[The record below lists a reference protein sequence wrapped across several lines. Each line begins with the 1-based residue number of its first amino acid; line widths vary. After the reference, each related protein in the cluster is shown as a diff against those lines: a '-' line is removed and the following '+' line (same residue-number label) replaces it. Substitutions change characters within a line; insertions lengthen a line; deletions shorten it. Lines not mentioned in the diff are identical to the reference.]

1 MTNRPTKPVQTC
13 CFFPTDSI
21 INQSIAACHQ
31 IEKLDVNNC
40 VPVSSGLART
50 LRAESCLSLN
60 VLSEKTGMK
69 NSPTRTMTAKRIA
82 VAVAAVCATMSAP
95 SFAAGKDVKALMDL
109 LLKKGV
115 ITQQEYDQ
123 NIQAAAENEAFKE
136 KRLADD
142 VKNLNNIAIKNKDTG
157 SVMKSGLGM
166 QSTDGETTV
175 QLTGRVHM
183 DYRSY
188 GGDKTGTF
196 TTDTQTDALEV
207 RRARLGVR
215 GQLFKDWKYEIVGN
229 YGAAETASAPSG
241 MSSTTTEIDV
251 SYIDYAK
258 NPAAS
263 VRLGKFKMP
272 FSLEQ
277 LTSSNN
283 IDFMERSVT
292 NQNEGEF
299 VPAKETGVM
308 LFGSPV
314 SGLSYGVA
322 LSRGRTSA
330 NTKTATYDKPDYIG
344 RVSANLPKVFLGRD
358 DFILHAGLGL
368 SKGEIAGLTT
378 SSNRN
383 EIRTS
388 SGFYT
393 ALTPLVGPVN
403 RTRLGYEGAV
413 AYKAFKL
420 QGEMFNYRYEGPL
433 ASNEIES
440 NYIQAVYNLTGENH
454 NYSNSAGTFGWIKPN
469 VAFDKGGMGAI
480 QVGIRASSL
489 KAPDV
494 APRTST
500 FATSDY
506 SSITYGVTWFLNDNA
521 RLMLNYT
528 EIDYGGIGVGASASR
543 YLKERAM
550 MMRGQLSF

>member
-1 MTNRPTKPVQTC
+1 
-13 CFFPTDSI
+13 
-21 INQSIAACHQ
+21 
-31 IEKLDVNNC
+31 
-40 VPVSSGLART
+40 
-50 LRAESCLSLN
+50 
-60 VLSEKTGMK
+60 MK
-69 NSPTRTMTAKRIA
+69 NSSTRTMTAKRIA

-95 SFAAGKDVKALMDL
+95 SFAAGTDVKALMDL

-123 NIQAAAENEAFKE
+123 NIQAAVENEAFKE
-136 KRLADD
+136 KRTADD
-142 VKNLNNIAIKNKDTG
+142 LKNLNNIAIKNKDTG
-157 SVMKSGLGM
+157 SVMKNGLGM

-188 GGDKTGTF
+188 SGDTTGAF

-229 YGAAETASAPSG
+229 YGAAESATAPSG
-241 MSSTTTEIDV
+241 MSSLTTEIDV
-251 SYIDYAK
+251 GYIDYAK

-299 VPAKETGVM
+299 IPAKETGVM

-322 LSRGRTSA
+322 LSRGRTSTT
-330 NTKTATYDKPDYIG
+330 TKTATYDKPDYIG
-344 RVSANLPKVFLGRD
+344 RVSANLPKLFSGRD

-368 SKGEIAGLTT
+368 SRGEINNGLITSAG
-378 SSNRN
+378 RN

-393 ALTPLVGPVN
+393 ANAALSGGPVN
-403 RTRLGYEGAV
+403 RTRVGYEGAV

-420 QGEMFNYRYEGPL
+420 QGEMFNYKYDGAT
-433 ASNEIES
+433 ASNEIDS

-494 APRTST
+494 TPRLTSS
-500 FATSDY
+500 FATNDY

-521 RLMLNYT
+521 RVMLNYT
-528 EIDYGGIGVGASASR
+528 EIDYGGIGVGATASR

>member
-1 MTNRPTKPVQTC
+1 
-13 CFFPTDSI
+13 
-21 INQSIAACHQ
+21 
-31 IEKLDVNNC
+31 
-40 VPVSSGLART
+40 
-50 LRAESCLSLN
+50 
-60 VLSEKTGMK
+60 MK

-115 ITQQEYDQ
+115 ISQQEYDQ

-157 SVMKSGLGM
+157 SVMKNGLGM
-166 QSTDGETTV
+166 QSTDGETTI

-183 DYRSY
+183 DYRNYS
-188 GGDKTGTF
+188 GDTTGVF
-196 TTDTQTDALEV
+196 TTSTQTNALEV

-215 GQLFKDWKYEIVGN
+215 GQFSKDYKYEIVGN
-229 YGAAETASAPSG
+229 FGAADGATSPSG

-251 SYIDYAK
+251 GYIDYAK

-299 VPAKETGVM
+299 IPAKETGVM

-314 SGLSYGVA
+314 SGLSYGFA
-322 LSRGRTSA
+322 ISRGRTSTS
-330 NTKTATYDKPDYIG
+330 TKTAIFDSPDYIG

-358 DFILHAGLGL
+358 DFVLHTGLGY
-368 SKGEIAGLTT
+368 SVGEIAGLTT
-378 SSNRN
+378 SSGRN
-383 EIRTS
+383 EIRTG
-388 SGFYT
+388 SGFFTANT
-393 ALTPLVGPVN
+393 ALGGPVD

-420 QGEMFNYRYEGPL
+420 QGEMFNYKYVGL
-433 ASNEIES
+433 TASNEIES

-469 VAFDKGGMGAI
+469 VSFDKGGMGAI
-480 QVGIRASSL
+480 QVGIRASAL

-494 APRTST
+494 TAKRTT
-500 FATSDY
+500 PFATNDY

-521 RLMLNYT
+521 RVMLNYT
-528 EIDYGGIGVGASASR
+528 AIDYGGIGVGVTASR
-543 YLKERAM
+543 YLKEQAV

>member
-1 MTNRPTKPVQTC
+1 
-13 CFFPTDSI
+13 
-21 INQSIAACHQ
+21 
-31 IEKLDVNNC
+31 
-40 VPVSSGLART
+40 
-50 LRAESCLSLN
+50 
-60 VLSEKTGMK
+60 MK
-69 NSPTRTMTAKRIA
+69 NSSTRTMTAKRIA

-95 SFAAGKDVKALMDL
+95 SFAAGTDMKALMDL

-188 GGDKTGTF
+188 AGDTTGAF
-196 TTDTQTDALEV
+196 TTDTQTNALEV

-229 YGAAETASAPSG
+229 YGAADSATAPSG
-241 MSSTTTEIDV
+241 MSSTSTEIDV
-251 SYIDYAK
+251 GYIDYAK

-292 NQNEGEF
+292 NQTEGEF
-299 VPAKETGVM
+299 VPAKETGAM
-308 LFGSPV
+308 IFGSPV
-314 SGLSYGVA
+314 SGMSYGFA
-322 LSRGRTSA
+322 LSRGRTSTS
-330 NTKTATYDKPDYIG
+330 TKTATFDKPDYIG
-344 RVSANLPKVFLGRD
+344 RVTANIPKVFLGRD
-358 DFILHAGLGL
+358 DFVLHTGLGY
-368 SKGEIAGLTT
+368 SVGEIAGLIPA
-378 SSNRN
+378 SGRN

-388 SGFYT
+388 SGFFT
-393 ALTPLVGPVN
+393 ANSTLTGPVN
-403 RTRLGYEGAV
+403 RTRIGYEGAV
-413 AYKAFKL
+413 AYKAFKV
-420 QGEMFNYRYEGPL
+420 QGEMFNYQYDGVN
-433 ASNEIES
+433 ASNEIDS

-494 APRTST
+494 TPKLTTS
-500 FATSDY
+500 FATNDY

-528 EIDYGGIGVGASASR
+528 EIDYGGIGVGAINSR
-543 YLKERAM
+543 FLKERAM

>member
-1 MTNRPTKPVQTC
+1 
-13 CFFPTDSI
+13 
-21 INQSIAACHQ
+21 
-31 IEKLDVNNC
+31 
-40 VPVSSGLART
+40 
-50 LRAESCLSLN
+50 
-60 VLSEKTGMK
+60 MK
-69 NSPTRTMTAKRIA
+69 NSSTRTMTAKRIA

-95 SFAAGKDVKALMDL
+95 SFAAGTDMKALMDL

-188 GGDKTGTF
+188 AGDTTGAF
-196 TTDTQTDALEV
+196 TTDTQTNALEV

-229 YGAAETASAPSG
+229 YGAADSATAPSG
-241 MSSTTTEIDV
+241 MSSTSTEIDV
-251 SYIDYAK
+251 GYIDYAK

-292 NQNEGEF
+292 NQTEGEF
-299 VPAKETGVM
+299 VPAKETGAM
-308 LFGSPV
+308 IFGSPV
-314 SGLSYGVA
+314 SGMSYGFA
-322 LSRGRTSA
+322 LSRGRTSTS
-330 NTKTATYDKPDYIG
+330 TKTATFDKPDYIG
-344 RVSANLPKVFLGRD
+344 RVTANIPKVFLGRD
-358 DFILHAGLGL
+358 DFVLHTGIGL

-378 SSNRN
+378 SALGRN

-388 SGFYT
+388 AAFYT
-393 ALTPLVGPVN
+393 ANAALTGPVN
-403 RTRLGYEGAV
+403 RTRIGYEGAV
-413 AYKAFKL
+413 AYKAFKV
-420 QGEMFNYRYEGPL
+420 QGEMFNYQYDGVN
-433 ASNEIES
+433 ASNEIDS

-494 APRTST
+494 TPKLTTS
-500 FATSDY
+500 FATNDY

-528 EIDYGGIGVGASASR
+528 EIDYGGIGVGATNSR
-543 YLKERAM
+543 FLKERAM

>member
-1 MTNRPTKPVQTC
+1 
-13 CFFPTDSI
+13 
-21 INQSIAACHQ
+21 
-31 IEKLDVNNC
+31 
-40 VPVSSGLART
+40 
-50 LRAESCLSLN
+50 
-60 VLSEKTGMK
+60 
-69 NSPTRTMTAKRIA
+69 MTAKRIA

-136 KRLADD
+136 KRLAED

-157 SVMKSGLGM
+157 SVMKSGLGV
-166 QSTDGETTV
+166 QSADGETTI
-175 QLTGRVHM
+175 QLVGRVHM
-183 DYRSY
+183 DYRYYS
-188 GGDKTGTF
+188 GDKTETF
-196 TTDTQTDALEV
+196 TTDTQTNALEV
-207 RRARLGVR
+207 RRARFGVR
-215 GQLFKDWKYEIVGN
+215 GQLFKDWKYELVGN
-229 YGAAETASAPSG
+229 FGAADGASSPSG
-241 MSSTTTEIDV
+241 MSSTTTELDV
-251 SYIDYAK
+251 GYVDYAN

-263 VRLGKFKMP
+263 VRFGKFKMP

-299 VPAKETGVM
+299 IPAKETGVM

-322 LSRGRTSA
+322 VSRGRTSTT
-330 NTKTATYDKPDYIG
+330 TKTATLDKPDYIG
-344 RVSANLPKVFLGRD
+344 RVSANLPKFFSGRD

-368 SKGEIAGLTT
+368 SRGEIAGLTT
-378 SSNRN
+378 SSGRN

-393 ALTPLVGPVN
+393 AQTALVGPVQ
-403 RTRLGYEGAV
+403 RTRVGYEGAV
-413 AYKAFKL
+413 AYQAFKL
-420 QGEMFNYRYEGPL
+420 QGEMFNYQYDG
-433 ASNEIES
+433 ATTSNEIDS

-454 NYSNSAGTFGWIKPN
+454 NYSNSAGTFGWIKPK

-480 QVGIRASSL
+480 QIGIRASSL

-494 APRTST
+494 AARAAGAST
-500 FATSDY
+500 TIVNATNDY
-506 SSITYGVTWFLNDNA
+506 SSMTYGVTWFLNDNA
-521 RLMLNYT
+521 RVMLNYT
-528 EIDYGGIGVGASASR
+528 EIDYGNIGVGVSASR

-550 MMRGQLSF
+550 MLRGQLSF

>member
-1 MTNRPTKPVQTC
+1 
-13 CFFPTDSI
+13 
-21 INQSIAACHQ
+21 
-31 IEKLDVNNC
+31 
-40 VPVSSGLART
+40 
-50 LRAESCLSLN
+50 
-60 VLSEKTGMK
+60 MK
-69 NSPTRTMTAKRIA
+69 NSSTRTMTAKRIA

-95 SFAAGKDVKALMDL
+95 SFAAGTDVKALMDL

-123 NIQAAAENEAFKE
+123 NIQAAVENEAFKE
-136 KRLADD
+136 KRTADD
-142 VKNLNNIAIKNKDTG
+142 LKNLNNIAIKNKDTG
-157 SVMKSGLGM
+157 SVMKNGLGM
-166 QSTDGETTV
+166 QSTDGETTI

-188 GGDKTGTF
+188 SGDTTGAF
-196 TTDTQTDALEV
+196 TTDTQTNALEV

-229 YGAAETASAPSG
+229 YGAADSATAPSG
-241 MSSTTTEIDV
+241 MSSTSTEIDV
-251 SYIDYAK
+251 GYIDYAK

-292 NQNEGEF
+292 NQTEGEF
-299 VPAKETGVM
+299 VPAKETGAM

-314 SGLSYGVA
+314 SGMSYGLA
-322 LSRGRTSA
+322 LSRGRSA
-330 NTKTATYDKPDYIG
+330 TGTATTPKTAVFDSPDYIG
-344 RVSANLPKVFLGRD
+344 RISANLPKVFLGRD
-358 DFILHAGLGL
+358 DFVLHTGLGY
-368 SKGEIAGLTT
+368 SKGEVGTLTT
-378 SSNRN
+378 SALGRN

-388 SGFYT
+388 AAFYT
-393 ALTPLVGPVN
+393 ANAALTGPVN
-403 RTRLGYEGAV
+403 RTRIGYESAV

-420 QGEMFNYRYEGPL
+420 QGEMFNFKYDGAT

-494 APRTST
+494 TPRVGS
-500 FATSDY
+500 ATVAHATNDY
-506 SSITYGVTWFLNDNA
+506 SSLTYGVTWFLNDNA
-521 RLMLNYT
+521 RVMLNYT
-528 EIDYGGIGVGASASR
+528 EIDYGGIGVGINASR

-550 MMRGQLSF
+550 MMRAQLSF